1 MKLINFSYTIY
12 LVGFIEWGSAEATI
26 NRILPSSRNV
36 LCPGFPV
43 DGYHDRFNVIR
54 FHMRGVRVIKDPV
67 ECYWCGIYLQIRKLK
82 YATHCTM
89 SVTTARKYVYK
100 YTLVLHMLILIFIY
114 DTCQVYSH
122 VTQQAETSDEKARS
136 ARCNCSSNYSWSKL
150 SPGSQ
155 LKRRSSLV
163 KERQI
168 YMKRAS
174 TVFEHTGKL
183 LCLGLHW

>member
-1 MKLINFSYTIY
+1 MPWLPSWWVSWLIQCYSLPYEGNTYNKGSSGVLLVWHIPSNQKTKVCHTLHNVCDNCKKVCLQIYSCSAHVNFNIY
-12 LVGFIEWGSAEATI
+12 LW
-26 NRILPSSRNV
+26 
-36 LCPGFPV
+36 
-43 DGYHDRFNVIR
+43 Y
-54 FHMRGVRVIKDPV
+54 M
-67 ECYWCGIYLQIRKLK
+67 
-82 YATHCTM
+82 
-89 SVTTARKYVYK
+89 
-100 YTLVLHMLILIFIY
+100 
-114 DTCQVYSH
+114 VYSH
-122 VTQQAETSDEKARS
+122 VTQQAEKSDEKARS

-183 LCLGLHW
+183 LCLGLHWRWCTHLYLDNSHPLILGSTSLHTLSYM